1 MEEDD
6 IFESDELYMD
16 EEESSFVEDKEDADS
31 SRDEKVGTVVGLV
44 EGKFYKAEKARY
56 TDELRWIRAYQT
68 IVVCT
73 DQMYSLHLQK
83 SLECL

>member
-16 EEESSFVEDKEDADS
+16 EEESSFVEDKDDADN

-44 EGKFYKAEKARY
+44 EGNRE
-56 TDELRWIRAYQT
+56 I
-68 IVVCT
+68 
-73 DQMYSLHLQK
+73 
-83 SLECL
+83 